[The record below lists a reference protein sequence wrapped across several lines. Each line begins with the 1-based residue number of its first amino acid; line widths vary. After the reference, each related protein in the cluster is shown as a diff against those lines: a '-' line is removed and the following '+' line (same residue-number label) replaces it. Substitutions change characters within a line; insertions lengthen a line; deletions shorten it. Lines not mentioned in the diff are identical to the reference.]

1 MFIAMA
7 DDLRVIFI
15 KLADRQHNMETL
27 SHHPNP
33 EKRERIALETLNIY
47 VPIAGRLGLYN
58 MKNALEEECFKILH
72 PEEQEKL
79 VQNLVELAASRKEF
93 QNSAILEI
101 QKLLVDVDIAHRV
114 DFRIKSPYSIYKKMQ
129 RKGIEHPRDLYD
141 IYGMRIV
148 VPSVADCYR
157 VLGEI
162 HSKWHTLPYRFKDY
176 IALPKPNGYQ
186 SLHTTIVGFLKNFTQ
201 QPTEIQIRTEDMH
214 KRAEIGVAAHF
225 EYKEKG
231 SKIAT
236 EIDWVSDL
244 KEMVDSVGNNDLIS
258 SLKIDTFKNRIFVFT
273 PK

>member
-27 SHHPNP
+27 VHHPKP
-33 EKRERIALETLNIY
+33 DKRERIALETLNIY

-72 PEEQEKL
+72 PKEYEDL
-79 VQNLVELAASRKEF
+79 VSQLKELSDSRSEF
-93 QNSAILEI
+93 KNSAILEI
-101 QKLLVDVDIAHRV
+101 QKLLEGLDIAHKV
-114 DFRIKSPYSIYKKMQ
+114 DFRVKSPYSIYKKMK
-129 RKGIEHPRDLYD
+129 RKGFEHPSDLYD

-186 SLHTTIVGFLKNFTQ
+186 SLHTTIVGFLKNFTK
-201 QPTEIQIRTEDMH
+201 QPTEMQIRTEDMH

-225 EYKEKG
+225 EYKEK
-231 SKIAT
+231 
-236 EIDWVSDL
+236 
-244 KEMVDSVGNNDLIS
+244 
-258 SLKIDTFKNRIFVFT
+258 
-273 PK
+273 